1 MRCLLL
7 LPILALGACQ
17 DGTGPNPQ
25 GDALRGLPRALTSA
39 EQDALTANTR
49 FGLDLFRTVSRARP
63 GRNVVLSPLSASFA
77 LGMAL
82 NGAGSATRDSM
93 RAVLG
98 WGNRSDQEINDAYRG
113 LATLLPSLDPKV
125 QFTSANSIWIDQSF
139 PVLASFVNTNR
150 SYFGAQVQNLD
161 FRSAGAPGIINQWVS
176 SATNDRIPHLLD
188 AIDADEVLLLINAIW
203 FKGSWRERFEAA
215 HTQSGWFHNAAG
227 DSTLVP
233 MMSRHGRVRLLSG
246 PTWSGGEQAYGNG
259 AYSLLIFMP
268 IGGATVEG
276 LADSLTSA
284 TWANATRDT
293 SYGTLDVSMPRFRLA
308 DDNSLKDALTSLGMG
323 IAFSD
328 GADFSRIANAALT
341 ISRVQQKSWLD
352 VNEEGTEAAAATVV
366 GIGTTSSAP
375 VSFVVDRPFVFAIR
389 ERFSGAILFI
399 GKVAKL

>member
-17 DGTGPNPQ
+17 DGTGPNSQ
-25 GDALRGLPRALTSA
+25 SDALRGLPRALTSA
-39 EQDALTANTR
+39 EQDALTASTR

-63 GRNVVLSPLSASFA
+63 GQNVVLSPLSASFA

-139 PVLASFVNTNR
+139 PVLAPFVNTNR

-161 FRSAGAPGIINQWVS
+161 FRSASAPGIINQWVS
-176 SATNDRIPHLLD
+176 RATNDRIPHLVD
-188 AIDADEVLLLINAIW
+188 AIDADEVLLLVNAIW

-259 AYSLLIFMP
+259 AYSLLILMP
-268 IGGATVEG
+268 FGSATVER

-293 SYGTLDVSMPRFRLA
+293 SYRTLDVSMPRFTLA

-366 GIGTTSSAP
+366 GMGTTSSAP

>member
-1 MRCLLL
+1 MRSLLL
-7 LPILALGACQ
+7 LPIFVVGACQ

-39 EQDALTANTR
+39 EQDALTASTR

-63 GRNVVLSPLSASFA
+63 GQNVVLSPLSASFA

-139 PVLASFVNTNR
+139 PVLAPFVNTNR

-161 FRSAGAPGIINQWVS
+161 FRSASAPGIINQWVS
-176 SATNDRIPHLLD
+176 RATNDRIPHLVD
-188 AIDADEVLLLINAIW
+188 AIDADEVLLLVNAIW
-203 FKGSWRERFEAA
+203 FKGSWRERFEAT
-215 HTQSGWFHNAAG
+215 HTQSSWFHNAAG

-246 PTWSGGEQAYGNG
+246 PSWSGGEQAYGNG
-259 AYSLLIFMP
+259 AYSLLILMP
-268 IGGATVEG
+268 IGSSTVDH

-284 TWANATRDT
+284 TWASATRDT
-293 SYGTLDVSMPRFRLA
+293 SYRTLDVSMPRFTLA

-366 GIGTTSSAP
+366 GMGTTSSAP

>member
-63 GRNVVLSPLSASFA
+63 GQNVVLSPLSASFA

-259 AYSLLIFMP
+259 AYSLLILMP
-268 IGGATVEG
+268 IGGSTVER

-366 GIGTTSSAP
+366 GIGATSSAP